1 MDAILFLIFAAIA
14 VVCGI
19 NLIVQTHPISSALS
33 LVGVMGALAFLYL
46 LLGGEFIAMAQLIV
60 YAGAI
65 MVLFIFTIMLL
76 NAGTESKSK
85 VRLWVKF
92 AGLPLLAVILGIAGY
107 VAHELAPASDGV
119 TFGAFKGGGPE
130 PIGKSLFTVYLL
142 PFEVTSVLIL
152 IALLG
157 AIVLA
162 RKEID

>member
-33 LVGVMGALAFLYL
+33 LVGVMGALAILYL

-76 NAGTESKSK
+76 NAGTEVKTK
-85 VRLWVKF
+85 AHLWVKF
-92 AGLPLLAVILGIAGY
+92 GGLPLLLVFLGIAGY
-107 VAHELAPASDGV
+107 IAYNLAPASDGV
-119 TFGAFKGGGPE
+119 NFGSFNGGGPE
-130 PIGKSLFTVYLL
+130 PIGKALFTVYVL

-152 IALLG
+152 IALIG

-162 RKEID
+162 RKEIE